1 MATVLKSDRPIDP
14 SEASRKVSGLAG
26 FNLDDFADQ
35 GRIRIEQCKAEI
47 QNRFDEAR
55 KEAELIRKQAHE
67 KGYAEGL
74 EKAARDSDQR
84 VKQEA
89 EMLASQS
96 LATIHEAVKQLHET
110 YDRWMQ
116 EYRDSLS
123 AIAISASEKVI
134 KGKLGKDA
142 GILLSW
148 ADEAVRSTRSATRL
162 TLAVHPET
170 LANLGQ
176 AFDDLLASPDLPEQT
191 MVEPDESVAIDSVV
205 VRQPGGEIRAGL
217 EDQLDQLRELLS

>member
-1 MATVLKSDRPIDP
+1 MATVLKSNRTIDT
-14 SEASRKVSGLAG
+14 SEAARNVSGLAG

-35 GRIRIEQCKAEI
+35 GRIRIDQCKAEI
-47 QNRFDEAR
+47 QKRLDEAH
-55 KEAELIRKQAHE
+55 KEAERIRKQAHE

-74 EKAARDSDQR
+74 EKAARDSEQR
-84 VKQEA
+84 IKQEA
-89 EMLASQS
+89 ETLASQS
-96 LATIHEAVKQLHET
+96 LATIHDALKQLHET

-116 EYRDSLS
+116 EYCDSLS
-123 AIAISASEKVI
+123 AIAISAAEKVI
-134 KGKLGKDA
+134 KRKLEQDA
-142 GILLSW
+142 SLLVSW

-170 LANLGQ
+170 LANLGHS
-176 AFDDLLASPDLPEQT
+176 FDELLASPDLPEQT

-217 EDQLDQLRELLS
+217 EDQLDQLRELLL